1 MILIFNKCTYN
12 AICYKKKITF
22 NTITGIYTRINSS
35 NHHFQTCR
43 LLNYSNT
50 ACYFPFS
57 ESTLPV
63 INSDRFLGPEATS
76 LTFVNLIKD
85 DHMVIQCNASNI
97 HGYVFANA
105 YLGELFSC
113 IFFLVLKYPVA
124 DFKIGKSRISD

>member
-1 MILIFNKCTYN
+1 MQY
-12 AICYKKKITF
+12 AIRKKITF
-22 NTITGIYTRINSS
+22 NTVTGIYTRINSS

-76 LTFVNLIKD
+76 LTFVNLTKD